1 MATDCIDSSTTAT
14 LSQGVSPEQFAKAL
28 ANPTSVSVGEM
39 SVSSHSI
46 SSLIELDKHL
56 RKYGR
61 RRRNPL
67 ACVGIGRAIPPG
79 PCD

>member
-1 MATDCIDSSTTAT
+1 MATDCLDSTATAT
-14 LSQGVSPEQFAKAL
+14 LSQGVSTEHFAKAL
-28 ANPTSVSVGEM
+28 ANPASVSVGELN
-39 SVSSHSI
+39 VSNHSI

-56 RKYGR
+56 RKYG